1 MSKNA
6 RVYTAEATLGCHHR
20 FQANYKP
27 EINDRFHIF
36 NYPEATWPQ
45 GDTFHP
51 HICKNKAHNNSTL
64 RVHLCHK
71 SIRFLI
77 KSVQTNC
84 SVTLEVLTVKRVFL
98 TVHKRCCSIVY
109 IYIKI
114 NSVPGVQLCAIAL
127 LTLCGGGPEAGRQT
141 QHQTPKQGQAAPF
154 HSRPHSWR
162 STNPPSPCK

>member
-1 MSKNA
+1 M
-6 RVYTAEATLGCHHR
+6 VQT
-20 FQANYKP
+20 NYKP
-27 EINDRFHIF
+27 EINHQIHIF
-36 NYPEATWPQ
+36 NYPEAAWPQ
-45 GDTFHP
+45 GDTFHSY
-51 HICKNKAHNNSTL
+51 ICKNKAHNL
-64 RVHLCHK
+64 RLNLCRK
-71 SIRFLI
+71 SIEFLI
-77 KSVQTNC
+77 NLIQTNC
-84 SVTLEVLTVKRVFL
+84 CAMLEVLTVKRVSL

-114 NSVPGVQLCAIAL
+114 NTVFPVCRMCGIAL